1 VTWHRVDARL
11 VRGIVGK
18 RRAGWPVRK
27 IAKHFG
33 VKPALVE
40 DVLAKA
46 GSGLRELVAKARR
59 DLSYAQSALTD
70 ISAAL
75 DALGV
80 SDEIPRRNINGP
92 VTAAGCPGCGVAK
105 GHAADCPTLEEPEV
119 PA

>member
-1 VTWHRVDARL
+1 VSDF
-11 VRGIVGK
+11 
-18 RRAGWPVRK
+18 PQ
-27 IAKHFG
+27 
-33 VKPALVE
+33 ALPPRP
-40 DVLAKA
+40 DYTTR
-46 GSGLRELVAKARR
+46 SGLRELVAKARR

-105 GHAADCPTLEEPEV
+105 GHAADCPTLEPEV